1 LQNISIPAN
10 SVNFDAAVLIGRFQ
24 PFHCGH
30 ALLLQQALQAAPRVI
45 VVLGSSFHARSPKNP
60 FSCDER
66 AAMIRLSVAEED
78 RERLSFI
85 AVRDYYEDKRW
96 AEAVRRKVAG
106 LAGNAESGAAKI
118 ALIGYFKDASS
129 YYLNHFPQWKLIA
142 AANMPDIDSTRIR
155 QILFEAEDL
164 DVSLAVV
171 ESMVPHPVR
180 QYIRSWSALPHYAAM
195 VNEHEKLRRFREEWK
210 SAPYPP
216 VFTTVDSVV
225 TAAGHVLLVQRG
237 HFPGKGLWALPG
249 GFIEPRERLVQGAVR
264 ELMEETQLAVLDT
277 ELLDALGEVK
287 VFDHPD
293 RSLRGRTITHAHR
306 FDLRRDSLPDI
317 EGGDDAALAAWKP
330 VTDLTGME
338 EQFFDDHFHILD
350 HFLQL
355 TLHEDG
361 EGDD

>member
-1 LQNISIPAN
+1 LQNTANPA
-10 SVNFDAAVLIGRFQ
+10 SFDAAVLVGRFQ
-24 PFHCGH
+24 PFHQGH
-30 ALLLQQALQAAPRVI
+30 ALLLQQALQTAPRVI
-45 VVLGSSFHARSPKNP
+45 IVLGSSFHARSPKNP
-60 FSCDER
+60 FGCEER

-78 RERLSFI
+78 RGRLSFI

-96 AEAVRRKVAG
+96 AEAVRRKVA
-106 LAGNAESGAAKI
+106 AHVRAADEVEPKI

-142 AANMPDIDSTRIR
+142 ATDMPDIDATRIR
-155 QILFEAEDL
+155 QILFEAEDIE
-164 DVSLAVV
+164 VALAVV
-171 ESMVPHPVR
+171 ESMMPHPVR
-180 QYIRSWSALPHYAAM
+180 QFISSWSALPHYAAM
-195 VNEHEKLRRFREEWK
+195 VSEHQKLRSFREEWK

-216 VFTTVDSVV
+216 VFTTVDAVV

-264 ELMEETQLAVLDT
+264 ELMEETRLAVLDT

-306 FDLRRDSLPDI
+306 FDLKREHLPDI

-330 VTDLTGME
+330 IADLAAME
-338 EQFFDDHFHILD
+338 ETFFDDHFHILD

-355 TLHEDG
+355 TLHEDT
-361 EGDD
+361 ED